1 MAGNSHSQVPSPK
14 QRPALLK
21 ILLAAQERI
30 KQRATEENI
39 EEPPF
44 LLQYAQAILFARTVS
59 IIQGQNGSHKS
70 RIVALMAAVI
80 LAGPDAVCETLG
92 FTRAP
97 GRYGIVYIDTERNLS
112 SEYPAAIQRLKL
124 WAGYRREQI
133 PANLWHTSLIGI
145 TNRAERFEALTA
157 YLEHVRTEAQGMHLV
172 VIIDIITDCIED
184 FNDSRDSLQFVDMLN
199 ESINTYDVTFICVI
213 HENPGTAKARGHL
226 GTEIIN
232 KGGTALQIG
241 YIKAAGNTATDVL
254 ELRYVKRRHGK
265 PGLTFHAR
273 YDETTQQ
280 FTSATLA
287 QVTEARA
294 ARQKVATPDQ
304 LPAALLVALAQPAPQ
319 QQVVAALCETLKA
332 GERTIRG
339 RLKATVGTTFPNREG
354 QLVRLETAKLGT
366 KTLYQLVPAG

>member
-1 MAGNSHSQVPSPK
+1 MAGKRLPQAPARSS
-14 QRPALLK
+14 RPALLK
-21 ILLAAQERI
+21 ILLLAQESI
-30 KQRATEENI
+30 KQRATEASI

-44 LLQYAQAILFARTVS
+44 LLQYGQAILFLRTVN

-80 LAGPDAVCETLG
+80 LAGPSAVCETLG
-92 FTRAP
+92 FTRRP
-97 GRYGIVYIDTERNLS
+97 GRYGVVYIDTERNLS

-124 WAGYRREQI
+124 WAGYQREQI

-157 YLEHVRTEAQGMHLV
+157 YLEHVRTEAQGMHLIV
-172 VIIDIITDCIED
+172 VIDIITDCIED

-213 HENPGTAKARGHL
+213 HENPSTNKARGHL

-254 ELRYVKRRHGK
+254 ELRYVKRRHGR
-265 PGLTFHAR
+265 PGLTYHAR
-273 YDETTQQ
+273 YDEATQQ
-280 FTSATLA
+280 FAPATQT
-287 QVTEARA
+287 QVSEARA
-294 ARQKVATPDQ
+294 ARQKVATADQ
-304 LPAALLVALAQPAPQ
+304 LPAALSAALSQPSTQ
-319 QQVVAALCETLKA
+319 QEVVAALCEKLQA
-332 GERTIRG
+332 GERTIRT
-339 RLKATVGTTFPNREG
+339 RLKEAVGNTFPNEQG
-354 QLVRLETAKLGT
+354 QTVRLETTKQGT
-366 KTLYQLVPAG
+366 KTLYQLVPAA